1 MFFNGSFGAK
11 RMNLVRFTMASMVGD
26 SRFVTLREAYEQGFD
41 KVGESAKYPSLTGSE
56 NNYQPVSSKWLESAD
71 FFRLENVSLSYNL
84 SKKVTKFADMRLTLS
99 CQNLF
104 TISGYKGM
112 DPAGTTFSN
121 NNVDVDA
128 GIDMG
133 AYPTP
138 RTFTFGVRMN
148 F

>member
-1 MFFNGSFGAK
+1 M
-11 RMNLVRFTMASMVGD
+11 
-26 SRFVTLREAYEQGFD
+26 
-41 KVGESAKYPSLTGSE
+41 
-56 NNYQPVSSKWLESAD
+56 
-71 FFRLENVSLSYNL
+71 
-84 SKKVTKFADMRLTLS
+84 TKFADIRLSFS

-104 TISGYKGM
+104 TITGYKGL
-112 DPAGTTFSN
+112 DPAGSTFSTS
-121 NNVDVDA
+121 NVDVDA

>member
-1 MFFNGSFGAK
+1 M
-11 RMNLVRFTMASMVGD
+11 
-26 SRFVTLREAYEQGFD
+26 
-41 KVGESAKYPSLTGSE
+41 SAKTQKTLETFESLERETGLEPATSALARRR
-56 NNYQPVSSKWLESAD
+56 STKWLESAD
-71 FFRLENVSLSYNL
+71 FFRLENISLSYNL
-84 SKKVTKFADMRLTLS
+84 SKKITKFADIRLTLS

-104 TISGYKGM
+104 TVSGYKGM